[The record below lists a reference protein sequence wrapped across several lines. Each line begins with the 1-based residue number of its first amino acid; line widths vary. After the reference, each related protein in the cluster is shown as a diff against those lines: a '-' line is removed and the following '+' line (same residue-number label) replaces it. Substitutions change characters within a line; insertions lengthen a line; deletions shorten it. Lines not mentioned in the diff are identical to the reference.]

1 MTFMMFVQSER
12 EIKSIAKSLLYAFV
26 LAENVENEVYYVY
39 TYIYLQRAGIKMV
52 KSQYSVK

>member
-1 MTFMMFVQSER
+1 MMFVQSER